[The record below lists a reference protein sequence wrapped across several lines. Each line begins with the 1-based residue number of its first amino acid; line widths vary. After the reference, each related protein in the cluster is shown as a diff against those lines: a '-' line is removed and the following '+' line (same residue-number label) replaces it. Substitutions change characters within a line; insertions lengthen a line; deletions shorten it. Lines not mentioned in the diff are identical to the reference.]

1 MAGGVS
7 KGVEAYKEG
16 VRGWELFGSILG
28 GAIMGG
34 AMGAVLT
41 IGGVAGLG
49 ALTGASLLGISTGAA
64 LSLSLAIGV
73 TAGMASY
80 FVEAAFRE
88 DIQWNALDFGLAGL
102 SGGFQAATTFAIS
115 FIAGRDLG
123 AFDKVLINDLIKGIP
138 QVGRDFVYSMVKVM
152 LGRKNFLTQIGEFF
166 LKSGIVSGLS
176 SLVRSLFDNVL
187 NRNG

>member
-1 MAGGVS
+1 M
-7 KGVEAYKEG
+7 
-16 VRGWELFGSILG
+16 
-28 GAIMGG
+28 
-34 AMGAVLT
+34 
-41 IGGVAGLG
+41 
-49 ALTGASLLGISTGAA
+49 
-64 LSLSLAIGV
+64 AIGV

-80 FVEAAFRE
+80 SVEAAFRE

-138 QVGRDFVYSMVKVM
+138 QVGRDFAYSMVKVM
-152 LGRKNFLTQIGEFF
+152 FGRKNFLTQIGEFF

-176 SLVRSLFDNVL
+176 SLVRSLFDNIL